1 MTSHDPA
8 ASAPTGPRTTAART
22 TVPRTAAAPAQPAPA
37 QLDPALL
44 EAIEGYYD
52 AVPRSSARVED
63 FGPLSLFVA
72 EGTGWPYYARPALG
86 HEGPAATAEDVRLVR
101 ARQRELGLPE
111 AFEWVAEHD
120 PLLRAAVEEAGLT
133 VHEHPLLVLGPQDGH
148 PDEYGGGLRDEHGD
162 ASGPDGVSVRV
173 LAADDP
179 ALAEALAVPHL
190 AFGEPGTGV
199 GSAGP
204 AELAVRA
211 EALKAD
217 GTAERLA
224 VRITTGRTALA
235 AAFGD
240 GTALCAGQHNPVG
253 EVTEVAGVGTLP
265 SARRRGLAQAVTA
278 ALVAHARAGGAR
290 TVFLSAADED
300 VARIYRRAGF
310 RSFATALIA
319 EPRTEPRTEPSA
331 EPSAEPGAEP
341 GAGSR

>member
-1 MTSHDPA
+1 MHGVTSHDPA
-8 ASAPTGPRTTAART
+8 STAPTAPGTTADTGTTGTTAAS
-22 TVPRTAAAPAQPAPA
+22 A
-37 QLDPALL
+37 DPARPDPVLL
-44 EAIEGYYD
+44 EAIERYYD
-52 AVPRSSARVED
+52 AVPRGSARVED

-86 HEGPAATAEDVRLVR
+86 HQGPAVTADDVRRVR

-148 PDEYGGGLRDEHGD
+148 PAEPLDDPLDGHGD
-162 ASGPDGVSVRV
+162 AAGPDGVSVRV

-211 EALKAD
+211 EALRAD
-217 GTAERLA
+217 GSAERLA
-224 VRITTGRTALA
+224 GRITAGRTALA

-265 SARRRGLAQAVTA
+265 SARRRGLALAVTA

-319 EPRTEPRTEPSA
+319 EP
-331 EPSAEPGAEP
+331 GAEP
-341 GAGSR
+341 DAG

>member
-1 MTSHDPA
+1 M
-8 ASAPTGPRTTAART
+8 
-22 TVPRTAAAPAQPAPA
+22 
-37 QLDPALL
+37 
-44 EAIEGYYD
+44 EGYYD

-72 EGTGWPYYARPALG
+72 EGAGWPYYARPSLG
-86 HEGPAATAEDVRLVR
+86 HEGPAVTAADVRRVR

-120 PLLRAAVEEAGLT
+120 PLLRAAAEEAGLT
-133 VHEHPLLVLGPQDGH
+133 VHEHPLLVLGPQGGH
-148 PDEYGGGLRDEHGD
+148 PDKNRNEHGDGDEHGNEHGG
-162 ASGPDGVSVRV
+162 AAGPDGVSVRV

-190 AFGEPGTGV
+190 AFGEPGTGR

-211 EALKAD
+211 EALRAD

-224 VRITTGRTALA
+224 GRIAAGRTVLA
-235 AAFGD
+235 AAFGG

-278 ALVAHARAGGAR
+278 ALVADARAGGVR

-319 EPRTEPRTEPSA
+319 EP
-331 EPSAEPGAEP
+331 
-341 GAGSR
+341 GAGPH

>member
-1 MTSHDPA
+1 M
-8 ASAPTGPRTTAART
+8 
-22 TVPRTAAAPAQPAPA
+22 
-37 QLDPALL
+37 
-44 EAIEGYYD
+44 IERYYD
-52 AVPRSSARVED
+52 AVPRTAARVED
-63 FGPLSLFVA
+63 FGPLSLFVR

-86 HEGPAATAEDVRLVR
+86 HEGPAVTAEDVRRVL

-133 VHEHPLLVLGPQDGH
+133 VHAHPLLVLGPQDEQ
-148 PDEYGGGLRDEHGD
+148 DEQGEQQSTD
-162 ASGPDGVSVRV
+162 GPDGVSVRV

-199 GSAGP
+199 GNAGP
-204 AELAVRA
+204 AELAVRT
-211 EALKAD
+211 EALRAD

-224 VRITTGRTALA
+224 ERITAGQTVVA

-265 SARRRGLAQAVTA
+265 SARRRGLGQAVTA
-278 ALVAHARAGGAR
+278 ALVAHARANGVR

-310 RSFATALIA
+310 RPFATALIA
-319 EPRTEPRTEPSA
+319 EPADEA
-331 EPSAEPGAEP
+331 H
-341 GAGSR
+341 

>member
-1 MTSHDPA
+1 M
-8 ASAPTGPRTTAART
+8 
-22 TVPRTAAAPAQPAPA
+22 
-37 QLDPALL
+37 L
-44 EAIEGYYD
+44 EAIERYYD
-52 AVPRSSARVED
+52 AVPRGSARVED

-86 HEGPAATAEDVRLVR
+86 HGGPVPTAADVRRVR

-148 PDEYGGGLRDEHGD
+148 PDEPGDRAGDGPGG
-162 ASGPDGVSVRV
+162 APVPDGVSVRV

-190 AFGEPGTGV
+190 AFGEPGTGL

-211 EALKAD
+211 EALRVD
-217 GTAERLA
+217 GSAERLA
-224 VRITTGRTALA
+224 ARITAGRTALA
-235 AAFGD
+235 AAFGE

-310 RSFATALIA
+310 RPFATALIA
-319 EPRTEPRTEPSA
+319 EPGTEPE
-331 EPSAEPGAEP
+331 AEPGTEP
-341 GAGSR
+341 GTEPESGPDSAATTGAH

>member
-8 ASAPTGPRTTAART
+8 STAPTAADATT
-22 TVPRTAAAPAQPAPA
+22 PAQP
-37 QLDPALL
+37 DPALL

-52 AVPRSSARVED
+52 AVPRGSARVED

-86 HEGPAATAEDVRLVR
+86 HEGPAATAADVRRVR

-133 VHEHPLLVLGPQDGH
+133 VHEHPLLVLGPQDGP
-148 PDEYGGGLRDEHGD
+148 PDEPLDGHGHGD
-162 ASGPDGVSVRV
+162 AAGPDGVSVRV

-211 EALKAD
+211 EALRAD
-217 GTAERLA
+217 GSAERLA
-224 VRITTGRTALA
+224 ARITAGRTALA
-235 AAFGD
+235 AAFGE

-319 EPRTEPRTEPSA
+319 EA
-331 EPSAEPGAEP
+331 GAEPGAEAGAEP
-341 GAGSR
+341 GTEPGTEAESGPDSAATTGAH